1 MERERK
7 RKRRLSRPRPAG
19 AARRGPALLA
29 VISLATRSSRGDNGP
44 PNGRSRE
51 TGAVTPTNGRR
62 LSLATPQASCRVYLF
77 PTVLC
82 SRTPPS
88 LVFFRNYLVRDP
100 VFPVCPS
107 VCQPPLFP
115 PRPEASQTPPHSVRL
130 QLTSFELDSSTWP
143 GFCEAYVSG
152 EYDRAFSDQRK

>member
-62 LSLATPQASCRVYLF
+62 LSLATPQASCRVYLSVSYCSLLPYPALARVF
-77 PTVLC
+77 PKLFSAGPGASSLPFSV
-82 SRTPPS
+82 PAPS
-88 LVFFRNYLVRDP
+88 LP
-100 VFPVCPS
+100 TAP
-107 VCQPPLFP
+107 
-115 PRPEASQTPPHSVRL
+115 
-130 QLTSFELDSSTWP
+130 
-143 GFCEAYVSG
+143 
-152 EYDRAFSDQRK
+152 